1 MQSSYTPVSRRD
13 VLLAL
18 AALALSA
25 RGVRAANAAMA
36 YLYYEWGRT
45 PKRDDYQ
52 VAALTLALKK
62 TEPAYGAFSVTRV
75 PDNMSTMRVW
85 REVHLGQRLN
95 VHVGPWR
102 SDEGSSGDERNILVS
117 TPIMGGLL
125 GYRQLIVRQEDL
137 QKFST
142 IVSQAQLK
150 RLTAGQG
157 RSWVD
162 VKILRH
168 NGYKVQA
175 SGNME
180 TLVEMLATKR
190 FDYLPCSV
198 VEVDSLL
205 EQHPR
210 LTSGLTVVPDLLL
223 YYPLPTMFYISAN
236 QPRMAER
243 LEAGLAAVKRDGSL
257 DALTA
262 RHFQK
267 EIRQLQS
274 GSSRCF
280 VLDNPLLPPLY
291 ANEPPSLLRKNGG

>member
-1 MQSSYTPVSRRD
+1 MPRSRRD
-13 VLLAL
+13 ALLAL
-18 AALALSA
+18 ASLALVA
-25 RGVRAANAAMA
+25 RGARAADAAMA

-52 VAALTLALKK
+52 VAALTLALRK
-62 TEPAYGAFSVTRV
+62 TEAAYGAFSVTRV
-75 PDNMSTMRVW
+75 PDTMSTMRVW
-85 REVHLGQRLN
+85 REVHVGQRLN

-102 SDEGSSGDERNILVS
+102 TDEGSSGDERNIMVG

-125 GYRQLIVRQEDL
+125 GYRQLIVRQEDV
-137 QKFST
+137 QKFRT
-142 IVSQAQLK
+142 IASQAQLK

-180 TLVEMLATKR
+180 TLVEMLATRR

-210 LTSGLTVVPDLLL
+210 LTAGLAVVPDLLL
-223 YYPLPTMFYISAN
+223 YYPLPSMFYISASR
-236 QPRMAER
+236 PRLAER
-243 LEAGLAAVKRDGSL
+243 VEAGLAAAKRDGSL

-267 EIRQLQS
+267 ELRQLQS
-274 GSSRCF
+274 AGSRCF
-280 VLDNPLLPPLY
+280 MLSNPLLPARY
-291 ANEPPSLLRKNGG
+291 ANEPPSLLRKGGG